1 MIYVKQQ
8 YPIRL
13 YLEVSSEQVC
23 KSHRASH
30 VVPVCSKVM
39 SMMVLL
45 LLLFLVVVVW
55 VMVVVI
61 VMMMMSLEN
70 TPHPR
75 LEKTKFKQMESN
87 EK

>member
-61 VMMMMSLEN
+61 VMMMSLEN
-70 TPHPR
+70 TSHPR